1 MSSIRARSSSLGGE
15 SVSVGAKKSRRSK
28 ESSTTA
34 ADDTT
39 MVVVGEGGDEIR
51 VLKVE
56 LGSDPRVRCSVG
68 VRGTAAYGAVK
79 GAVCRLLK
87 VSGNQRA
94 MDIVV
99 VDAVDGLVLGE
110 LSSSALTPHQT
121 DVQLALEGLDVK
133 YVLRSLVSPLPTSA
147 TSSTSANK
155 LRSPRSRDRGHHGHS
170 QSSPRSPRA
179 ERLRSP
185 RSTPDG
191 TVSPRGSRSPRTPR
205 SARGRTPRHHHQQQH
220 TPTAAAAAG
229 AAAAPRLAFSLD
241 EMMTPEEL
249 AAYDAA
255 HADEPIVRT
264 RSDAFYDNKAAPA
277 SAGHAAAAASTADKL
292 PDKSSSGRGTR
303 YSDKMSSEGVSEEVL
318 SSTDPELLR
327 VGFAHTIGRRA
338 TMEDAISI
346 VGRFADD
353 PTRAFFAVFDGH
365 NGHACAQL
373 GARHLHTLVREHFED
388 EPPKVSLRG
397 AHSQISTMMSDAQLQ
412 GGACVVSVFC
422 VDELLFVAN
431 CGDCRCVAVRGSK
444 VTRVTRDHT
453 PSLPDEQRRIERLG
467 GRIDT
472 QVMPDGKVVARVQ
485 GRLGVSRALGDG
497 ELHPFVTAEPD
508 IFGPFSV
515 QRDFEL
521 CILACDGVWDVITD
535 ADAAAIVRPLRHD
548 PERAA
553 IALRDAAFRGGSLD
567 NISVVVVVFPP
578 GLAQTRQRSRTVVQ
592 VGAADQSSDSDSFHD
607 LPLFDGAERHTR
619 RSRRSQKHRH
629 RRQK

>member
-1 MSSIRARSSSLGGE
+1 M
-15 SVSVGAKKSRRSK
+15 
-28 ESSTTA
+28 T
-34 ADDTT
+34 
-39 MVVVGEGGDEIR
+39 VVGDGGDEVR

-56 LGSDPRVRCSVG
+56 LASDPRVRCIVG
-68 VRGTAAYGAVK
+68 VRQSAAYGAVK
-79 GAVCRLLK
+79 AAVCRLLK
-87 VSGNQRA
+87 VAGNQRA

-99 VDAVDGLVLGE
+99 VDSVDGIVLGE

-133 YVLRSLVSPLPTSA
+133 YVLRSLVSPLPSVAKPSSTTATS
-147 TSSTSANK
+147 TSSTSTTTTTTTTK
-155 LRSPRSRDRGHHGHS
+155 LRSPRTRDRAHHGHS

-179 ERLRSP
+179 GPRSPRAERIRSP
-185 RSTPDG
+185 RSPD
-191 TVSPRGSRSPRTPR
+191 GSRSPRTPR
-205 SARGRTPRHHHQQQH
+205 SARGRTPRHHHQH
-220 TPTAAAAAG
+220 AATAAAAAG

-264 RSDAFYDNKAAPA
+264 RSDAFYDNKAAPVGA
-277 SAGHAAAAASTADKL
+277 AAHAASAAASTAEKL

-303 YSDKMSSEGVSEEVL
+303 YNDKMSSEGVSEEVL